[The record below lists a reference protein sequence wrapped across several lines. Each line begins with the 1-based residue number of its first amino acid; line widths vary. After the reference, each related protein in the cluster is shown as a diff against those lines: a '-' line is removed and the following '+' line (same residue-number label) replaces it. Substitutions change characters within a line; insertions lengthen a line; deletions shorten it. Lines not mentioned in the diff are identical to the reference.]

1 MKEPIRGLV
10 PLSASY
16 TRLPSKKE
24 KAAPND
30 RPRMRKKVMRDPADS
45 QSFPCTILM
54 GGVKVRTLKAPLIYW
69 CSPLLLTVDRTP
81 CRGSLGNRWRRQT
94 AP

>member
-1 MKEPIRGLV
+1 MKEPIQGLL

-16 TRLPSKKE
+16 TRFPSKKE
-24 KAAPND
+24 KAAPTA
-30 RPRMRKKVMRDPADS
+30 RPKMRKVMRDPAVS

-69 CSPLLLTVDRTP
+69 CSPLLLTVERTP